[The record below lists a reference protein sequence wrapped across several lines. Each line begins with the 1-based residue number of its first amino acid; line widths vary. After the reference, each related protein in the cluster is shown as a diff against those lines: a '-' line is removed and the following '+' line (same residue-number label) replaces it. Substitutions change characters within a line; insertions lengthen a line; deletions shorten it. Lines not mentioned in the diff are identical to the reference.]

1 MTGNDYTEAFEDFS
15 GSLYQDEERSTWLD
29 VFPWMA
35 GLDDLKWDVRID
47 PDDTG
52 NYFSRIDDIALLA
65 AEQAHMTVGEL
76 IPDLPASL
84 DLLDIAITAS
94 IQRALIDNGVVT
106 GQDLAT
112 LTIEDITDWHKLGAT
127 RRASLLSAV
136 IHRSLEA
143 APEVTEVDVDEL
155 LEWDSMEPAADSG
168 PAWVAH
174 LAEQLQRLA
183 EWNVAIGLPDAPLL
197 GPQQPF
203 TPAQITEVRADIE
216 RISAVGV
223 LPPERA
229 SKDLSVLI
237 DEEIAKLDERAP
249 LILRKRTFADTP
261 ANLQSLGD
269 ELDLTRERVR
279 QLENQY
285 KDALLAALNGNTVM
299 AAVIRSVNAMVQ
311 SVVRI
316 EDLQLRIPAL
326 AEEVTSVGQPV
337 WRVLDRFDDQYEIV
351 DGWCLR
357 PSEEEA
363 VARTISQVEEAA
375 DEFGAASFLDVDKV
389 PTSDESDSL
398 LRTKKWLIRCG
409 FTILD
414 DHVLVHT
421 GSVQDYGAAILSIE
435 GTPMTTAEILE
446 KFEEERTIRTAR
458 NAFAKDER
466 IERTDLDTW
475 GLVAWGLDSYMGIK
489 PAIRKILEREGGE
502 VPLRK
507 LIEEITSSFTVSEK
521 SVMSY
526 AMQQP
531 FESNG
536 GVVSLASKSKR
547 PDRQPEDTARM
558 FRRWNSWIHRITI
571 NSEHLR
577 GSASPLP
584 TAAINLL
591 DLDHGQSRT
600 LPSPMGGQTVGWTG
614 PQPYLGTIRRIL
626 HEQDF
631 EEGDDVF
638 LVFRNDGHFDIE
650 PVAELTGAPLDDA
663 LRLAGGRPARAVA
676 TVRDR
681 LATAIGLDA
690 GAEVTDIIAAL
701 TKRGDDDIVTL
712 LERHRNEKAGS

>member
-1 MTGNDYTEAFEDFS
+1 MAGNDYAEAFEDFS
-15 GSLYQDEERSTWLD
+15 GSLYEDEGQRTWLD
-29 VFPWMA
+29 AFVWMT
-35 GLDDLKWDVRID
+35 GIDDLKWGVPIA

-52 NYFSRIDDIALLA
+52 NYFRRIDDIGLLA

-76 IPDLPASL
+76 IPDLPDSL
-84 DLLDIAITAS
+84 DLLDLAVTDS

-106 GQDLAT
+106 GQDLAA
-112 LTIEDITDWHKLGAT
+112 LTIEDIADWPKLGAT

-136 IHRSLEA
+136 IHRSLEG
-143 APEVTEVDVDEL
+143 APEVVEVDVDEL
-155 LEWDSMEPAADSG
+155 LEWDSREPAADSG
-168 PAWVAH
+168 PAWMAH

-183 EWNVAIGLPDAPLL
+183 EWNVAIGLPDDPLL

-203 TPAQITEVRADIE
+203 TPAQITEVRAEIE
-216 RISAVGV
+216 RISAAGV
-223 LPPERA
+223 LSPERA
-229 SKDLSVLI
+229 SKDLSVLL

-285 KDALLAALNGNTVM
+285 KDELLAALNGNTVM

-375 DEFGAASFLDVDKV
+375 DEFGVTSFFDVDQV
-389 PTSDESDSL
+389 PTSDESDSFR
-398 LRTKKWLIRCG
+398 RTKKWLIRCG

-435 GTPMTTAEILE
+435 GTPMKTAEILGQ
-446 KFEEERTIRTAR
+446 FEEERTIRTAR
-458 NAFAKDER
+458 NAFAQDER
-466 IERTDLDTW
+466 IERTDRDTW
-475 GLVAWGLDSYMGIK
+475 GLMAWGLDSYLGIK

-507 LIEEITSSFTVSEK
+507 LIEEITSSFTVSEN

-547 PDRQPEDTARM
+547 PDRRPEGTARM

-571 NSEHLR
+571 TPDHLR
-577 GSASPLP
+577 GSGSQLP

-591 DLDHGQSRT
+591 DLDHGQSRA
-600 LPSPMGGQTVGWTG
+600 LPSPMGDQTVGWTG

-626 HEQDF
+626 HEQGF

-650 PVAELTGAPLDDA
+650 PVAELTGDPLDDA

-690 GAEVTDIIAAL
+690 GAEFTDIIAAL

-712 LERHRNEKAGS
+712 LERYRNEKAGS